1 MQKYSRYQ
9 RRHNYFVLSKGVE
22 FLKFAPDGVSFG
34 FVPELYRA
42 NAFDWKKAQILQKLL
57 NEFDLNIQMVKYLKG
72 NYIAL

>member
-1 MQKYSRYQ
+1 M
-9 RRHNYFVLSKGVE
+9 E

-34 FVPELYRA
+34 FVPELERA

-72 NYIAL
+72 NYIAI